1 MTRGDV
7 SLIVGEARDRG
18 VRPDLRGADL
28 YDANLRDARWDG
40 LVIDGLHPHR
50 ILLIPTLDG
59 WWLAIGCWWGTPDEL
74 RTLIAQDDGWP
85 EARGDE
91 IARRRPLLDAALTM
105 CDAHIAG
112 RPHIINDLKERWQA

>member
-28 YDANLRDARWDG
+28 SDANLRGANLSYANLNRANLNGADLYDANLR
-40 LVIDGLHPHR
+40 
-50 ILLIPTLDG
+50 
-59 WWLAIGCWWGTPDEL
+59 
-74 RTLIAQDDGWP
+74 
-85 EARGDE
+85 
-91 IARRRPLLDAALTM
+91 
-105 CDAHIAG
+105 DAHIAG